1 MTDSL
6 KDEGKVPEDR
16 DKLTISVIVGART
29 DMDSL
34 RRNVGIGSNS
44 HCLVGDC
51 RTSLV
56 ISLMSVRRNQVP
68 ISFVAFTCSFCVTLI
83 LF

>member
-1 MTDSL
+1 MTTDSL

-16 DKLTISVIVGART
+16 DKLTISVIVGAMT

-34 RRNVGIGSNS
+34 RRNVGIGSSS

-56 ISLMSVRRNQVP
+56 ISLMSVRRNP
-68 ISFVAFTCSFCVTLI
+68 ASFGEVRGG
-83 LF
+83 